1 MRFSPRPGAAECD
14 SNRTQFQ
21 RIRAYAKANDYQVV
35 SARWDRDLSGGRS
48 DNRPGL
54 ARALAD
60 AKRHKAVLIVFKFNR
75 MARNTEDM
83 LRMVRELREAGADF
97 ASVVQQVN
105 TRGYTGKLFLTILAA
120 FDEMEREA
128 TAEHTAIA
136 MRQHQANGRRMG
148 RVDRCPYGKQPDA
161 SGPQIKGRDDAM
173 RPARLI
179 DHAAELATLDRIR
192 RMAAEGM
199 GARAITNWLNDQAIP
214 CRGRRWH
221 LTTVRRLLKKIV
233 APAGKHN
240 DEPKSSGEKWHSLK
254 KSEEIP
260 EKNCNQIIPSNDGI
274 NDCEGVKHHADS
286 TPTAETED
294 GFFR

>member
-1 MRFSPRPGAAECD
+1 
-14 SNRTQFQ
+14 
-21 RIRAYAKANDYQVV
+21 
-35 SARWDRDLSGGRS
+35 
-48 DNRPGL
+48 
-54 ARALAD
+54 
-60 AKRHKAVLIVFKFNR
+60 

-136 MRQHQANGRRMG
+136 MQHHQANGRRMG
-148 RVDRCPYGKQPDA
+148 RADRCPYGKQVDVT
-161 SGPQIKGRDDAM
+161 GPQIKGRDDIM

-179 DHAAELATLDRIR
+179 DNPAELAILDRIHR
-192 RMAAEGM
+192 LAAEGM
-199 GARAITNWLNDQAIP
+199 GARAITTWLNARAIP
-214 CRGRRWH
+214 CRGQRWH

-233 APAGKHN
+233 VPAAIHN
-240 DEPKSSGEKWHSLK
+240 HRAA
-254 KSEEIP
+254 
-260 EKNCNQIIPSNDGI
+260 
-274 NDCEGVKHHADS
+274 ADS
-286 TPTAETED
+286 TPHATAAAPDD

>member
-1 MRFSPRPGAAECD
+1 MIPCVAYMRFSPRPGAAECD

-60 AKRHKAVLIVFKFNR
+60 AKRHKAVFIVFKFNR

-105 TRGYTGKLFLTILAA
+105 TRGYAGKLFLTILAV

-128 TAEHTAIA
+128 IAEHTAIA
-136 MRQHQANGRRMG
+136 MQHHQANGRRMG
-148 RVDRCPYGKQPDA
+148 RVDKCPYGKMPDPN
-161 SGPQIKGRDDAM
+161 G
-173 RPARLI
+173 
-179 DHAAELATLDRIR
+179 
-192 RMAAEGM
+192 
-199 GARAITNWLNDQAIP
+199 
-214 CRGRRWH
+214 
-221 LTTVRRLLKKIV
+221 
-233 APAGKHN
+233 
-240 DEPKSSGEKWHSLK
+240 
-254 KSEEIP
+254 
-260 EKNCNQIIPSNDGI
+260 
-274 NDCEGVKHHADS
+274 
-286 TPTAETED
+286 
-294 GFFR
+294 